1 MSQTVRLQK
10 VAAVIAGP
18 VVFIVMALCLTGC
31 ASSSKTIRAEELPD
45 YGASLPG
52 TIRVTVLQGFR
63 RPGHYHLPQG
73 ATLGQLLDR
82 AKLKPFAWGTG
93 NSQCWQY
100 IAVEMPRPA
109 RGRQMINRE
118 GLAGLTVSA
127 EDRNIRLRD
136 GQQVRCDVIT
146 W

>member
-1 MSQTVRLQK
+1 MSQTARLQK
-10 VAAVIAGP
+10 VASVICGS

-31 ASSSKTIRAEELPD
+31 GSSYQTLSAEELPHF
-45 YGASLPG
+45 GAAVPG
-52 TIRVTVLQGFR
+52 TIQVTVLQGFK
-63 RPGHYHLPQG
+63 RPGHYHLPKD
-73 ATLGQLLDR
+73 ATVGELIDR
-82 AKLKPFAWGTG
+82 AKLKPFAGGTG
-93 NSQCWQY
+93 NSKCWQY

-118 GLAGLTVSA
+118 GLSGLTVSA

-136 GQQVRCDVIT
+136 GQQVKCEVIT

>member
-1 MSQTVRLQK
+1 MSQTARLQPFIS
-10 VAAVIAGP
+10 AFAGP
-18 VVFIVMALCLTGC
+18 LVCMVMALCLTGC
-31 ASSSKTIRAEELPD
+31 ASSQRLRGDEMPH

-52 TIRVTVLQGFR
+52 TIQVTVLQGFR

-73 ATLGQLLDR
+73 VTLGQLLDR

-118 GLAGLTVSA
+118 GLTGLTISA
-127 EDRNIRLRD
+127 EDRNIRLRN
-136 GQQVRCDVIT
+136 GQQVRCDLIT

>member
-1 MSQTVRLQK
+1 M
-10 VAAVIAGP
+10 
-18 VVFIVMALCLTGC
+18 
-31 ASSSKTIRAEELPD
+31 
-45 YGASLPG
+45 
-52 TIRVTVLQGFR
+52 TVLQGFR

-73 ATLGQLLDR
+73 ATLGPLLDR
-82 AKLKPFAWGTG
+82 AKLKPFAWGSD
-93 NSQCWQY
+93 NPKCWQY

-118 GLAGLTVSA
+118 GLAGLTISA

-136 GQQVRCDVIT
+136 GQQVRCDLIT

>member
-1 MSQTVRLQK
+1 MSQTLRHQN
-10 VAAVIAGP
+10 VASVICGP

-31 ASSSKTIRAEELPD
+31 ASSPKPLRAEDLPH

-52 TIRVTVLQGFR
+52 TIQVTVLEGFR

-73 ATLGQLLDR
+73 TTLGQLLDSAR
-82 AKLKPFAWGTG
+82 LKPFDLGT
-93 NSQCWQY
+93 NNPRCWQF
-100 IAVEMPRPA
+100 ISVEMPRPA

-118 GLAGLTVSA
+118 GQAGLTISA

-136 GQQVRCDVIT
+136 GQRVICTSIT

>member
-10 VAAVIAGP
+10 VASVICGP

-31 ASSSKTIRAEELPD
+31 GSSYKTLRAEELPHF
-45 YGASLPG
+45 GASLPG
-52 TIRVTVLQGFR
+52 TIQVTVLEGFR

-73 ATLGQLLDR
+73 ATLGQLLDSAR
-82 AKLKPFAWGTG
+82 LKPFDWGT
-93 NSQCWQY
+93 NNPQCWQF
-100 IAVEMPRPA
+100 ISVKMPRPS
-109 RGRQMINRE
+109 RGHQMINRE
-118 GLAGLTVSA
+118 GLAGLTISA

-136 GQQVRCDVIT
+136 GQQVRGDMIT